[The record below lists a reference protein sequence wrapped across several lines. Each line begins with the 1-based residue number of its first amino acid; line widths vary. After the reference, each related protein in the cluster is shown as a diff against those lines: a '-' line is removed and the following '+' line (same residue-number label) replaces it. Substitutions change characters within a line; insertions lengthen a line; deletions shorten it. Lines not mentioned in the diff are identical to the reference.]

1 MKQSFQVIYILT
13 MREWT
18 KALTNRQQS
27 NNIHLKE
34 LPSTRK
40 TGVYCD
46 QKMLLRFEF
55 LCPQVHL
62 RTFSGHTPESE
73 SELSMTVFKKKK
85 KRVSGL
91 TLISNQI
98 LQKGTARTAAVLF
111 PGLITFH
118 CSLLMSQL
126 SLSAHSPGSSGGLAV
141 GQTASDSSIYIRG
154 CLLCKDFQRL
164 KKKIPSFSCVSML
177 QMFLQIRCYLVKS
190 SFLLRPLASPPEGGK
205 HQVLER
211 GKLHSFNRKLCL
223 PGSSAL

>member
-46 QKMLLRFEF
+46 QKMLFRFEF

-73 SELSMTVFKKKK
+73 SELSMTVFSKKKK
-85 KRVSGL
+85 K
-91 TLISNQI
+91 
-98 LQKGTARTAAVLF
+98 K
-111 PGLITFH
+111 
-118 CSLLMSQL
+118 SQW
-126 SLSAHSPGSSGGLAV
+126 
-141 GQTASDSSIYIRG
+141 
-154 CLLCKDFQRL
+154 
-164 KKKIPSFSCVSML
+164 
-177 QMFLQIRCYLVKS
+177 
-190 SFLLRPLASPPEGGK
+190 
-205 HQVLER
+205 
-211 GKLHSFNRKLCL
+211 FNTNF
-223 PGSSAL
+223 